1 MSLNPIVT
9 VAKLEE
15 QYKEFLSAQ
24 FCFRNEELNEA
35 AKNAIALEADLF
47 HGPYIEASIG
57 IYNIFKLLHIEY
69 VRRLTYTDGPGIQ
82 KDGIRFMVMTV
93 F

>member
-35 AKNAIALEADLF
+35 AKNAIAL
-47 HGPYIEASIG
+47 
-57 IYNIFKLLHIEY
+57 
-69 VRRLTYTDGPGIQ
+69 
-82 KDGIRFMVMTV
+82 
-93 F
+93 